1 MTFYYLSLRSLLTSE
16 ASICQAHL
24 TQATLH
30 NPILL
35 LLCGMLFML
44 LLANNS
50 SFLPD
55 LYSTPLQILR
65 IASLIRSLIVP
76 SNQVRSMSKQV
87 VHLLERQVLR
97 LREEEIEEQ
106 RVREV
111 ADDEQVVVPVTDVRH
126 GRAGDLPDQGVKSE
140 GDHGRDGDAFSTRP
154 RVEDLGGNDPGEGP
168 AGRGEGEVVEP
179 CADDESPGCS
189 VVVG

>member
-1 MTFYYLSLRSLLTSE
+1 
-16 ASICQAHL
+16 
-24 TQATLH
+24 
-30 NPILL
+30 
-35 LLCGMLFML
+35 
-44 LLANNS
+44 
-50 SFLPD
+50 
-55 LYSTPLQILR
+55 
-65 IASLIRSLIVP
+65 
-76 SNQVRSMSKQV
+76 MSKQV

-97 LREEEIEEQ
+97 LRQEEVEEQ

-111 ADDEQVVVPVTDVRH
+111 ADDEQVVVPVPDVRH
-126 GRAGDLPDQGVKSE
+126 GRAGDLPDQGVESE
-140 GDHGRDGDAFSTRP
+140 GDHGRDGDAFRPRP